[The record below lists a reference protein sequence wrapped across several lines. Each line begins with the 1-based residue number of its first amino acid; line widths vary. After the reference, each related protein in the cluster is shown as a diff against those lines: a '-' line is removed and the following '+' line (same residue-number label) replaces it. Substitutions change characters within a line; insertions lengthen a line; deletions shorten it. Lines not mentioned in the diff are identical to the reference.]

1 MLKLLGAMMIMLS
14 ATLFGLYQA
23 QRYSRRPRQI
33 ADLIRSLQRL
43 ETEMTYGLTPLPQ
56 ALLQVAHACPPPVS
70 HLFRYAADE
79 LRIAAGRTV
88 LQIWQQ
94 AIAEHWHHTVLQMGE
109 KEILSQLGSTLGLS
123 DSADQVKHIRL
134 AVQQLQGE
142 LETAV
147 EERKRYEGMWR
158 SLGLLMGALVV
169 ILMY

>member
-14 ATLFGLYQA
+14 ATLFGFYQA
-23 QRYSRRPRQI
+23 QRFSRRPRQI
-33 ADLIRSLQRL
+33 SDLIRSLQRL

-56 ALLQVAHACPPPVS
+56 ALLQVAQACPQPVS
-70 HLFRYAADE
+70 HLFRYTAE
-79 LRIAAGRTV
+79 QLKVAAGRTV
-88 LQIWQQ
+88 QHIWQQ
-94 AIAEHWHHTVLQMGE
+94 AIAEHWQYTVLKTGE
-109 KEILSQLGSTLGLS
+109 QEILSQLGSTLGLS